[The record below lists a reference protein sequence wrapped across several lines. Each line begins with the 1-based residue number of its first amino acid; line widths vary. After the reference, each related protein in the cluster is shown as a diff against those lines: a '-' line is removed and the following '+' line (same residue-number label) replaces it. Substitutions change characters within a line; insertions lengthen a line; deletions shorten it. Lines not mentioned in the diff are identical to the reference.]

1 MKTEWQIL
9 LVALG
14 GALGSLGR
22 FGINRLI
29 DHFFKMPLPL
39 ATLIANVIGCFLV
52 GVLIGS
58 GKGES
63 NEAARLG
70 FGVGFLGALTTFSTF
85 GAETIHHA
93 SEGQWAAAI
102 GNVSANL
109 IIGLA
114 AVSFGI
120 AIGRRL
126 LA

>member
-1 MKTEWQIL
+1 MKTEWQIF

-29 DHFFKMPLPL
+29 DHFLKIPLPF
-39 ATLIANVIGCFLV
+39 ATLTANVIGCFLI

-63 NEAARLG
+63 NGAARLG

-93 SEGQWAAAI
+93 NEGQWAAAI
-102 GNVSANL
+102 GNVSANM

-114 AVSFGI
+114 AVVIGI
-120 AIGRRL
+120 ARGAAAR
-126 LA
+126 